1 MKRMNG
7 DYSDKAIGTRLRDLR
22 RKRGYTQS
30 EVAKKIGVSRSSVA
44 NWEQGYRAP
53 DFLSIKHLC
62 RIYRV
67 PVDFVY
73 GTSDHVYNVQIPDY
87 FEMDFTR
94 LNDDGMIMLY
104 DYYKYLINNE
114 KYNTAHK

>member
-1 MKRMNG
+1 MRKQNG
-7 DYSDKAIGTRLRDLR
+7 DYSAEAIGARLKELR
-22 RKRGYTQS
+22 RKSGYTQV
-30 EVAKKIGVSRSSVA
+30 EIANKLGISRSSVA
-44 NWEQGYRAP
+44 NWEQGYRVP
-53 DFLSIKHLC
+53 DFLSIKHMC

-73 GTSDHVYNVQIPDY
+73 GTSDHQYNVQIPDY

-104 DYYKYLINNE
+104 DYYKYLISNK
-114 KYNTAHK
+114 KYNME